1 MNFLNVACSL
11 AHASLSLSLSV
22 HSSWPSLALP
32 VVVLRCGKCEDT
44 ASPRAPGESQAV
56 ERDSLLCSPFT
67 SPFLSPIIP
76 SFLPF
81 CPSFLSVFLPCIF
94 HHHYFSPRP
103 IFFLFLFGLLL
114 FYFSRSIVSVFVHFF
129 LSLPSLELRFLFF
142 LPRVFI
148 FLFSSHHLFFL
159 CSSSLFLFS
168 FSCSCI
174 FRFPFALFFYS
185 HCVSFTVCFSI

>member
-32 VVVLRCGKCEDT
+32 VVVPQCGKCEDT
-44 ASPRAPGESQAV
+44 SSPRAPGESQAV

-94 HHHYFSPRP
+94 HH
-103 IFFLFLFGLLL
+103 I
-114 FYFSRSIVSVFVHFF
+114 
-129 LSLPSLELRFLFF
+129 
-142 LPRVFI
+142 
-148 FLFSSHHLFFL
+148 LFSSFLPFFL
-159 CSSSLFLFS
+159 IHFLMLTSPLFPALRIFLKHDEVKPLLFCPLYS
-168 FSCSCI
+168 FSDSVEFEFICE
-174 FRFPFALFFYS
+174 L
-185 HCVSFTVCFSI
+185 